1 MQGVP
6 ESARNMNSTL
16 TLQKYLFF
24 DVLTYKIYLKPQISV
39 IKDGSYLHNVQ
50 SLIGLSQY

>member
-50 SLIGLSQY
+50 SL